1 MKTHIATVA
10 TGQVTHIMATFSTAP
25 RPPFV
30 VFMKNFQK
38 AIFKFIFIAGGLS
51 LQFLAFRPQFVAFH
65 VPNISKQYGPKRV
78 RHQRIPTMDPI
89 ARALPFFGS
98 MRVED
103 ILVLWQFETNTPVG
117 VVVSMAVDVWLWCR
131 VVGVVVGN
139 CVEAKKRCKVAGKET
154 CNVQQNKQDMQTC
167 RGANMQMTQKTAN

>member
-1 MKTHIATVA
+1 MIILEKTFLLAAEVSAGISTPEALIRKSGTHCRSARRFG
-10 TGQVTHIMATFSTAP
+10 GQFDTMATNT
-25 RPPFV
+25 
-30 VFMKNFQK
+30 
-38 AIFKFIFIAGGLS
+38 
-51 LQFLAFRPQFVAFH
+51 
-65 VPNISKQYGPKRV
+65 KQYGPKGV

-98 MRVED
+98 MPVED

-117 VVVSMAVDVWLWCR
+117 VVVSTAVDVRLWCR

-167 RGANMQMTQKTAN
+167 RGANMQRTQKTAN